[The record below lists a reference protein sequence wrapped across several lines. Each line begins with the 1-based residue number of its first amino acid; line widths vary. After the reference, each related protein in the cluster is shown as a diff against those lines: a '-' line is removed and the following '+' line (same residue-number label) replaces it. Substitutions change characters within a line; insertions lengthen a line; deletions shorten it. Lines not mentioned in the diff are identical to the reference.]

1 MIDFLDVPVKLLGCA
16 LLAGLPTAV
25 AVTLGVTQRHWGHM
39 ETSADTE
46 ALQQEG
52 SYSSES
58 QS

>member
-1 MIDFLDVPVKLLGCA
+1 M
-16 LLAGLPTAV
+16 AGLPTAV